1 MKQRV
6 ISMVLAAAMVLGLCM
21 PVGAEAAQTPP
32 VVQVGRA
39 CPEGIYT
46 MMYRSDLSMEDLPHN
61 YRYGDQLFDAP
72 ATEYDHELA
81 LATLGLTIASSNTLD
96 RRQAGVAGWRPG
108 QREQY
113 PGGIPDPGV

>member
-6 ISMVLAAAMVLGLCM
+6 ISMVLAAAMVLGLCL

-96 RRQAGVAGWRPG
+96 SDKAGMAGWRPG

>member
-1 MKQRV
+1 MLV
-6 ISMVLAAAMVLGLCM
+6 AAMVLGLCL
-21 PVGAEAAQTPP
+21 PVGAGAQTPRSSRW
-32 VVQVGRA
+32 GRA
-39 CPEGIYT
+39 HPEGIYT

-96 RRQAGVAGWRPG
+96 SDKRVWLDGDQG
-108 QREQY
+108 RENNIRAAYQT
-113 PGGIPDPGV
+113 PGV